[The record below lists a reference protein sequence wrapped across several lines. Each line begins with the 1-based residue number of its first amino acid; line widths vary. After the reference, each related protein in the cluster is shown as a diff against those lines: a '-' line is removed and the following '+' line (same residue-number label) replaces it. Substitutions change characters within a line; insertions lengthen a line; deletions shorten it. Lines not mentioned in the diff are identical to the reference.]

1 MLSAKART
9 RDLKKRLWHRN
20 LQDRTMLSGC
30 FRIENGQHQLL
41 RIVEPTREPYQ
52 NHHLQSHPQRDASIL
67 QVARKRCDGNG
78 ASHQGNANR
87 DRYQTC
93 EALRDSAYSPLAQ
106 AFLEA
111 SRRGETKLRYL
122 EH

>member
-1 MLSAKART
+1 MFGVIDAQCESANKGSEKEVVAPESAG
-9 RDLKKRLWHRN
+9 RN
-20 LQDRTMLSGC
+20 
-30 FRIENGQHQLL
+30 
-41 RIVEPTREPYQ
+41 
-52 NHHLQSHPQRDASIL
+52 HPQRDASIL